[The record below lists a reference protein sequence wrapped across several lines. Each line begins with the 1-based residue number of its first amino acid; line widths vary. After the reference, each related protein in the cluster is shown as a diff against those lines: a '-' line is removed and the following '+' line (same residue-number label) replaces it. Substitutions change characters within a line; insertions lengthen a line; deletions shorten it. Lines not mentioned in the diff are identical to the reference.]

1 MANHSRFAVMFYEAA
16 LKELGAA
23 VRPYLLPGEL
33 GPYLLAKRIE
43 PAMPFTLLV
52 VEIDTADHGKLE
64 FEVQVPSAFI
74 KLILNIS
81 DHRPLGFTKN

>member
-1 MANHSRFAVMFYEAA
+1 MADEPKYAVMFFEGA
-16 LKELGAA
+16 LKEMGEA
-23 VRPYLLPGEL
+23 VRPYLLLGEF

-43 PAMPFTLLV
+43 PSVPFTLIV
-52 VEIDTADHGKLE
+52 SEIDTPEHGKLE

-81 DHRPLGFTKN
+81 NHRPLGFTKT